1 MKVIRNLAFISAACL
16 AFSGTVPFVPAVP
29 AAAVQPHIIREGEC
43 GDHLKWEVT
52 DGGELIISGTGSM
65 FRYGDPDQP
74 DDEGTA
80 APWGTAIRTVELKS
94 GVTSVG
100 ANAFRDCA
108 ELEQVT
114 LPDTVT
120 EIGAQAF
127 RNCGKLVTLRFPK
140 NVASLSGGIVSG
152 CTKLKTIEIMNPEAE
167 IADDAFDLSGAENP
181 VAFCGYRNS
190 TTELFAAA
198 HRFDFVALRDEPTG
212 QTETEQTLCGEN
224 VTWKLEDGTLT
235 ISGKGDMY
243 DYVNPPHYV
252 TLVKGQ
258 HTENI
263 TPEEQAELDGIAG
276 LFGPNEVSLSLLPW
290 GKHLTEIKKIV
301 IEDGVTGIGKDTFS
315 DCSCAESITIAD
327 SVTEIRDR
335 AFAHCQCLQSLKLPK
350 NLKTVGEYA
359 FSQCG
364 SCSGGLDQIELPAG
378 TESIGMEAFSYC
390 VNLTAV
396 TLPDTVQYVGSRA
409 FDGTKWLDYRK
420 GQEQFVI
427 EGGVLLGYG
436 GRFEDELVIPD
447 GVRVIGGGA
456 LEYAAY
462 HSNGKNPV
470 LKITVPEGVETL
482 CDFAFCWC
490 GEAQEIELPSTLK
503 TIHDSAF
510 FNCFDL
516 KAISLPEGVET
527 IGKYAFGNCENLT
540 EITVPKSVT
549 ELGAGALERCDRL
562 QTVTILNPE
571 MIIGDSI
578 ETITNGNEPETF
590 TYNGVIRGYAGST
603 AEAYAKKYG
612 RKFEVLSEEQTAPAP
627 SVTTGDVN
635 CDQKID
641 VSDAV
646 LLARFLTADKDAVVT
661 ETGIQHAD
669 VDKNGK
675 QDSDDLTMLLRF
687 IAKKIMF

>member
-1 MKVIRNLAFISAACL
+1 MKVIRNLTFISAACL
-16 AFSGTVPFVPAVP
+16 AFSGTVPVLPAVS
-29 AAAVQPHIIREGEC
+29 AAAAEESV
-43 GDHLKWEVT
+43 
-52 DGGELIISGTGSM
+52 
-65 FRYGDPDQP
+65 
-74 DDEGTA
+74 TA
-80 APWGTAIRTVELKS
+80 A
-94 GVTSVG
+94 
-100 ANAFRDCA
+100 
-108 ELEQVT
+108 
-114 LPDTVT
+114 
-120 EIGAQAF
+120 
-127 RNCGKLVTLRFPK
+127 
-140 NVASLSGGIVSG
+140 
-152 CTKLKTIEIMNPEAE
+152 
-167 IADDAFDLSGAENP
+167 DA
-181 VAFCGYRNS
+181 
-190 TTELFAAA
+190 
-198 HRFDFVALRDEPTG
+198 
-212 QTETEQTLCGEN
+212 CGEQ

-243 DYVNPPHYV
+243 DYIYPPHYV
-252 TLVKGQ
+252 TTVKGQ
-258 HTENI
+258 HSEGM
-263 TPEEQAELDGIAG
+263 TPEEQAELNGISD

-290 GKHLTEIKKIV
+290 GKHLDEIQKIV
-301 IEDGVTGIGKDTFS
+301 IEEGVTGIGQNAFS
-315 DCSCAESITIAD
+315 DCIAAENITIAD
-327 SVTEIRDR
+327 SVTDIRYH
-335 AFAHCQCLQSLKLPK
+335 AFFHCQRLQSLKLPK
-350 NLKTVGEYA
+350 NLKTIGEYA

-364 SCSGGLDQIELPAG
+364 LYSEGIEKIDIPDG

-390 VNLTAV
+390 TNLTSV
-396 TLPDTVQYVGSRA
+396 TLPDTVQYVGIRV
-409 FDGTKWLDYRK
+409 FDGTKWLEYKK
-420 GQEQFVI
+420 GQEQFII

-436 GRFEDELVIPD
+436 GRFKDSIVIPD

-456 LEYAAY
+456 LESAAY
-462 HSNGKNPV
+462 HSYSQDPV

-540 EITVPKSVT
+540 EITIPKSVT
-549 ELGAGALERCDRL
+549 ELGAGALERCERL

-578 ETITNGNEPETF
+578 ETITNGNEPVSF
-590 TYNGVIRGYAGST
+590 SYSGVIRGYAGST

-612 RKFEVLSEEQTAPAP
+612 RTFEVLSEEQTAPAP

-661 ETGIQHAD
+661 EAGIQHAD

-687 IAKKIMF
+687 IAKKIRF